1 MVFGKGGISM
11 QKEIIDYSKDYETYC
26 ELNKRIRKACICN
39 IRTYLDNLNT
49 TELEVT
55 GEAYEEYQMDHCSLY
70 ISYDG
75 GNHPEYAS
83 NMFSEVE
90 TIKVDESNEIV
101 IETED
106 GVMREPF
113 ILLVELQKIEE
124 YLAWYSNEW
133 LPEQSPKQENE

>member
-1 MVFGKGGISM
+1 MK
-11 QKEIIDYSKDYETYC
+11 KEIIDYSKDC
-26 ELNKRIRKACICN
+26 EVYREVRKRIRKAFISN
-39 IRTYLDNLNT
+39 IKTYLINLNT

-55 GEAYEEYQMDHCSLY
+55 GEAYDEYQMNNGSLY
-70 ISYDG
+70 IAYDG

-90 TIKVDESNEIV
+90 TIKVDDSNEIV

-106 GVMREPF
+106 GVMREQF
-113 ILLVELQKIEE
+113 IAMNDLGAIEE

-133 LPEQSPKQENE
+133 LPEQENKEEHS